1 MKLKGK
7 IQRILPIQQGTSE
20 AGNQWQ
26 KVEFIVE
33 ETGSEH
39 PDILCISAMN
49 DRVQE
54 LLGFN
59 NDDEVEV
66 YFSCQCNVYNGRVC
80 NSLNLFKIAKV
91 GAPQP
96 APKNDDDEV
105 EVYFSCRCNVYNG
118 RVYNSL
124 NLFKIAK
131 VGAPQ
136 PAPVPGNE
144 TPLWEDPAPKNDDDP
159 F

>member
-7 IQRILPIQQGTSE
+7 IQRMLPMQQGTSK

-49 DRVQE
+49 DHVQE
-54 LLGFN
+54 LLGLN
-59 NDDEVEV
+59 IGDAVEV
-66 YFSCQCNVYNGRVC
+66 
-80 NSLNLFKIAKV
+80 
-91 GAPQP
+91 
-96 APKNDDDEV
+96 D
-105 EVYFSCRCNVYNG
+105 FSCRCNEYNG

-124 NLFKIAK
+124 NLFKIEK
-131 VGAPQ
+131 VDAQQQQAPQ
-136 PAPVPGNE
+136 PMPQPQQVHNE
-144 TPLWEDPAPKNDDDP
+144 TLFQGNDDLP